1 MMWSQQGALS
11 QLRRHAQLGPFGYS
25 SRAMPRNF
33 WWAYLVV
40 FVASGCALVLELVAG
55 RIVAPVV
62 GVSLY
67 TWTSVIGVVLA
78 GISLGNYAG
87 GVVADRWVGRRTLG
101 VILALGGVS
110 SLAVLPLTRIMTDYH
125 YPDGTS
131 LVTKIVVMTAAIFF
145 PPAFIISMT
154 TPVVIKLSLKDLG
167 QTGGVVG
174 RIYAVSTCGSI
185 LSTFLTGFVLIATFG
200 TRNIALGVGVLLL
213 LMAVTL
219 GGLWTGDR
227 AGATVAT
234 AVTAVLTVAVLG
246 ATMRLQ
252 ALDSGCTRE
261 TNYYCIRV
269 VPTVQDG
276 RDVQQFILDHLIHS
290 FSDLDD
296 PTYLHYGYEK
306 VYAEMMDYI
315 AKPKPDFSLMQLGA
329 GGYTTP
335 RYVEALYPQAKDEV
349 IEIDPGVTQTAYA
362 LMGLSPQAK
371 VTTINQ
377 DARLGL
383 QELPAGQTFDIILG
397 DAFNDLSVPYH
408 MTTQQFDEQLRS
420 RLTPTGFYLANIIDK
435 MQGGRFIPSV
445 VRTLKTVFPNVY
457 VMSEFDSFNSPAQN
471 TYVVA
476 ASMTP
481 LDEPR
486 LRAARGQGFNG
497 QSINKIMSQDDMNA
511 WLQHADSVLL
521 TDDYV
526 PADNLLAP
534 LFLERN

>member
-1 MMWSQQGALS
+1 M
-11 QLRRHAQLGPFGYS
+11 
-25 SRAMPRNF
+25 SRNV
-33 WWAYLVV
+33 WWAYVVV
-40 FVASGCALVLELVAG
+40 FIASGCALVLELVAG

-67 TWTSVIGVVLA
+67 TWTTVIGVVLA

-87 GVVADRWVGRRTLG
+87 GVVADRWPAHRTLG
-101 VILALGGVS
+101 MILALGGIS
-110 SLAVLPLTRIMTDYH
+110 TLAVLPITTLMTNLQYPPSFTLVARIIVLM
-125 YPDGTS
+125 
-131 LVTKIVVMTAAIFF
+131 VTIFF
-145 PPAFIISMT
+145 APAFIISMT
-154 TPVVIKLSLKDLG
+154 TPVVIKLTLKDLG
-167 QTGGVVG
+167 HTGGVVG

-185 LSTFLTGFVLIATFG
+185 LSTFLTGFVLIASFG
-200 TRNIALGVGVLLL
+200 TRAIILGVGILLL
-213 LMAVTL
+213 VMAVTF
-219 GGLWTGDR
+219 GGLLTGNR
-227 AGATVAT
+227 T
-234 AVTAVLTVAVLG
+234 AALVSTSAVGVLSVVVLG
-246 ATMRLQ
+246 AASNLH
-252 ALDSGCTRE
+252 AFDSGCTRE

-269 VPTVQDG
+269 IPTEQDG
-276 RDVQQFILDHLIHS
+276 RQVEQFILDHLIHS
-290 FSDLDD
+290 FSDLND

-306 VYAEMMDYI
+306 VYAEVMDYI
-315 AKPKPDFSLMQLGA
+315 AEQKPDFSLMQLGA

-335 RYVEALYPQAKDEV
+335 RYVEAVYPQAKDEV
-349 IEIDPGVTQTAYA
+349 LEIDPGVTRTAYEY
-362 LMGLSPQAK
+362 MGLSPQAR

-383 QELPAGQTFDIILG
+383 QNLPSDQRFDMILG

-408 MTTQQFDEQLRS
+408 LTTQQFDEQLRS

-435 MQGGRFIPSV
+435 MVGGRFIPSV

-457 VMSEFDSFNSPAQN
+457 VMSEFDSFNTPAQN

-481 LDEPR
+481 LDEAR
-486 LRAARGQGFNG
+486 LRAAHGQGPDG
-497 QSINKIMSQDDMNA
+497 QSITKIMSQDDMNA
-511 WLQHADSVLL
+511 WLRSADSVLL

>member
-1 MMWSQQGALS
+1 M
-11 QLRRHAQLGPFGYS
+11 
-25 SRAMPRNF
+25 SRNL

-40 FVASGCALVLELVAG
+40 FIASGCTLILEIVAG

-87 GVVADRWVGRRTLG
+87 GLVADRWVARRTLG
-101 VILALGGVS
+101 VILALGGIS
-110 SLAVLPLTRIMTDYH
+110 SLAVLPLTRLMTDLH
-125 YPDGTS
+125 YPTGTS
-131 LVTKIVVMTAAIFF
+131 LVTKIVVMTAVIFF

-185 LSTFLTGFVLIATFG
+185 LSTFLTGFVLIASFG
-200 TRNIALGVGVLLL
+200 TRTIVLGVGIVLLVL
-213 LMAVTL
+213 AVTF
-219 GGLWTGDR
+219 GGLLTGDR
-227 AGATVAT
+227 QWAAMATTT
-234 AVTAVLTVAVLG
+234 AAVLAFGVLRISVNMN
-246 ATMRLQ
+246 AF
-252 ALDSGCTRE
+252 DSGCTHE
-261 TNYYCIRV
+261 TSYYCIRV
-269 VPTVQDG
+269 IPTLQDG
-276 RDVQQFILDHLIHS
+276 RQVEQLILDHLIHS
-290 FSDLDD
+290 FNDLDD

-306 VYAEMMDYI
+306 VYAEMMDYV
-315 AKPKPDFSLMQLGA
+315 ARQKPDFSILQLGA

-335 RYVEALYPQAKDEV
+335 RYVEALYPEAKDMV
-349 IEIDPGVTQTAYA
+349 IEIDPGVTETAYEY
-362 LMGLSPQAK
+362 MGLSPEARVQ
-371 VTTINQ
+371 TINK

-383 QELPAGQTFDIILG
+383 QELPPDARFDIILG

-408 MTTQQFDEQLRS
+408 LTTQEFDRQLAN

-435 MQGGRFIPSV
+435 MQGGRFIPSI

-481 LDEPR
+481 LDEQR

-497 QSINKIMSQDDMNA
+497 QTVTKIMSGPDMDA
-511 WLQHADSVLL
+511 WLTRADGVLL

>member
-1 MMWSQQGALS
+1 
-11 QLRRHAQLGPFGYS
+11 
-25 SRAMPRNF
+25 MPKSY
-33 WWAYLVV
+33 WWAYVVV
-40 FVASGCALVLELVAG
+40 FIASGCALVLELVAG

-87 GVVADRWVGRRTLG
+87 GVVADRFVARRTLG

-110 SLAVLPLTRIMTDYH
+110 SLIVLPLTRVMTDYH

-131 LVTKIVVMTAAIFF
+131 LVAKIVVMTAVIFF

-154 TPVVIKLSLKDLG
+154 TPVVIKLTLKDLE

-185 LSTFLTGFVLIATFG
+185 LSTFLTGFVLIASFG
-200 TRNIALGVGVLLL
+200 TREIVLGVGVLLL
-213 LMAVTL
+213 LMSISF
-219 GGLWTGDR
+219 GGLLTGNKASAAALT
-227 AGATVAT
+227 AGV
-234 AVTAVLTVAVLG
+234 AVLTVATIVVT
-246 ATMRLQ
+246 ARMD
-252 ALDSGCTRE
+252 AFDSGCTRE
-261 TNYYCIRV
+261 TNYYCIRII
-269 VPTVQDG
+269 PTEQDG
-276 RDVQQFILDHLIHS
+276 RPVEQFILDHLIHS
-290 FSDLDD
+290 FSDISD

-306 VYAEMMDYI
+306 VYAEMMDYT
-315 AKPKPDFSLMQLGA
+315 AQRKPDFSTLELGG
-329 GGYTTP
+329 GGYTYP
-335 RYVEALYPQAKDEV
+335 RYIQALYPQAEDLV
-349 IEIDPGVTQTAYA
+349 LEIDPGVTQAAYED
-362 LMGLSPQAK
+362 MGLSPTAK
-371 VTTINQ
+371 VKTINV
-377 DARLGL
+377 DARLGM
-383 QELPAGQTFDIILG
+383 QALPADQKFDLILG

-408 MTTQQFDEQLRS
+408 LTTQEFDRQLAS

-457 VMSEFDSFNSPAQN
+457 VMSEFDSFNTPAQN

-481 LDEPR
+481 LDQAR
-486 LRAARGQGFNG
+486 LTASRGQGPG
-497 QSINKIMSQDDMNA
+497 GRSITKVMSQPDMQDWQA
-511 WLQHADSVLL
+511 HADSVLL
-521 TDDYV
+521 TDNYV

-534 LFLERN
+534 LFLERD